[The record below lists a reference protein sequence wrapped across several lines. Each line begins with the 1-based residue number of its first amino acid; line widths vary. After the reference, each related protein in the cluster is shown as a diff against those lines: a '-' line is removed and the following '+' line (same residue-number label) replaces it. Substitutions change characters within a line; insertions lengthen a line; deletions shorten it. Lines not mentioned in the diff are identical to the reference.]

1 MEILKNQT
9 LIQVFAYFGAINVFC
24 TIYYMLTTRNIG
36 TPFKDS
42 LTNKQLQ
49 ILNLSSKRRSKVY
62 LEGLMLG
69 CLLLFALKPFKII
82 I

>member
-1 MEILKNQT
+1 MKIKNEI

-24 TIYYMLTTRNIG
+24 TMYYMLLTRNIG

-42 LTNKQLQ
+42 LTNKQLE

-69 CLLLFALKPFKII
+69 CILLFALKPFKIM
-82 I
+82 